1 MRSVVAVRLAPIV
14 MMHLQGRVAFTL
26 FLAGASRRSSSI
38 GDSQLARTEFLP
50 TARLAMPEPEHNLGG
65 PGARNRL
72 GHLANRQVDNPTLAA
87 SHLGPL
93 GGRRPPVAWGEGL
106 GPLPKDDEQASEGAN
121 KHASKQTSKGTS
133 QWSKITSAFGLPLR
147 PDVGQRMVRGPPIMS
162 LESAACVI
170 PDPDKAGERYVLP
183 PRCGGHDAFFVDDAA
198 GVVGVADGVGG
209 WVTSGI
215 DPGVFSRQ
223 LMNFAAESV
232 RAGESDPGAVLQSA
246 HARTTA
252 LGSSTAVVMAF
263 VPARGGE
270 PAKLRAVNLGDS
282 GFLLLRD
289 GAVLCQSRPQEKFFN
304 APFQLRAANTGK
316 AAEMPSDAE
325 TYEVKDVR
333 VGDVVVLA
341 TDGVLDN
348 LFPEEVAAIV
358 RSVQSG
364 DGLSA
369 SAQAP
374 LAERAANRLAQAA
387 ADASMDATR
396 ISPFT
401 MDAARAGRWHVGGKQ
416 DDVAVVV
423 SVVS

>member
-1 MRSVVAVRLAPIV
+1 M
-14 MMHLQGRVAFTL
+14 
-26 FLAGASRRSSSI
+26 
-38 GDSQLARTEFLP
+38 
-50 TARLAMPEPEHNLGG
+50 
-65 PGARNRL
+65 
-72 GHLANRQVDNPTLAA
+72 
-87 SHLGPL
+87 
-93 GGRRPPVAWGEGL
+93 GEGL
-106 GPLPKDDEQASEGAN
+106 GPLPKDDEQSSEGAN
-121 KHASKQTSKGTS
+121 EHANKQASKGTS
-133 QWSKITSAFGLPLR
+133 EWSKTTAAFGLPLR
-147 PDVGQRMVRGPPIMS
+147 PHVGHRMVRGPPIMS
-162 LESAACVI
+162 LQSAGCVI

-183 PRCGGHDAFFVDDAA
+183 PRCGGHDAYFVDDAA

-209 WVTSGI
+209 WVSSGV

-246 HARTTA
+246 HAKTTA

-289 GAVLCQSRPQEKFFN
+289 GAVLSQSRPQQKSFN
-304 APFQLRAANTGK
+304 APFQIRAPNTGA

-325 TYEVKDVR
+325 TYEVNDVR

-387 ADASMDATR
+387 VDASMNTTR

-401 MDAARAGRWHVGGKQ
+401 MFAARAGRWHLGGKQ

>member
-1 MRSVVAVRLAPIV
+1 
-14 MMHLQGRVAFTL
+14 
-26 FLAGASRRSSSI
+26 
-38 GDSQLARTEFLP
+38 
-50 TARLAMPEPEHNLGG
+50 MPGPEHNLEG

-87 SHLGPL
+87 SHLAPF

-106 GPLPKDDEQASEGAN
+106 GPLPKDDEQASEEAN
-121 KHASKQTSKGTS
+121 KHANKQTSK
-133 QWSKITSAFGLPLR
+133 SAFGLPLR
-147 PDVGQRMVRGPPIMS
+147 PHVGQRMVRGPPIMS

-183 PRCGGHDAFFVDDAA
+183 PRCGGHDAYFVDDAA

-209 WVTSGI
+209 WVSSGV

-246 HARTTA
+246 HAKTTA

-289 GAVLCQSRPQEKFFN
+289 GAVLSQSRPQQKSFN
-304 APFQLRAANTGK
+304 APFQIRAPNTGA

-325 TYEVKDVR
+325 TYEVNDVR

-387 ADASMDATR
+387 VDASMNTTR

-401 MDAARAGRWHVGGKQ
+401 MFAARAGRWHLGGKQ